1 MRCRQVSLLQ
11 GEFFEA
17 DKVQALQRGVRL
29 GLTEAGEGLPQREEI
44 QPGAEPGF
52 RHHQQR
58 TRVSG
63 ETLRQPVAV
72 QEDVA
77 GFFQP
82 ILIGKIDV
90 IKLFRN
96 RCTLFVPG

>member
-1 MRCRQVSLLQ
+1 MRRRQIGLLQ
-11 GEFFEA
+11 GEFLEA

-29 GLTEAGEGLPQREEI
+29 GLAEAREGLPQRKEI
-44 QPGAEPGF
+44 EPGAEAGF

-58 TRVSG
+58 ARVSG

-72 QEDVA
+72 QKDIA

>member
-1 MRCRQVSLLQ
+1 MRRRQIGLLQ

-17 DKVQALQRGVRL
+17 DKVQALQRRIRL
-29 GLTEAGEGLPQREEI
+29 GLAKVGEGLPQREEI
-44 QPGAEPGF
+44 EPGAEPGF

-58 TRVSG
+58 ARVGG
-63 ETLRQPVAV
+63 ETLRELVAL

>member
-1 MRCRQVSLLQ
+1 MC
-11 GEFFEA
+11 GEA
-17 DKVQALQRGVRL
+17 R
-29 GLTEAGEGLPQREEI
+29 
-44 QPGAEPGF
+44 
-52 RHHQQR
+52 
-58 TRVSG
+58 
-63 ETLRQPVAV
+63 RQPVAA
-72 QEDVA
+72 EKDVA